1 MRNYLQLFTV
11 LILLVVI
18 SCSDNTSVEINR
30 IYSIE
35 DIAFTGIK
43 IKGDFKTNFPESSDA
58 KWGFLKGREV
68 AIIRYPT
75 IEFAKTFGEIA
86 GEEQTEFIEVV
97 EKNIAHGEKVEKTK
111 CRGFRSNRYGF
122 NNKLNLSFNSN
133 DGLGHILIL
142 NKSRLFE
149 NEINFLPVDAV
160 CVVREPLYSDYII
173 HGNLVI
179 LGEPLMKDYG
189 QGQMIESSEK
199 TIAFLKETAEKFPE

>member
-1 MRNYLQLFTV
+1 MRNLV
-11 LILLVVI
+11 IGLILFFVI
-18 SCSDNTSVEINR
+18 SCTNNSTVEINK
-30 IYSIE
+30 IFSIE
-35 DIAFTGIK
+35 DIALTGIK

-75 IEFAKTFGEIA
+75 VEFAKTFGEIA
-86 GEEQTEFIEVV
+86 GEEQTEFIEVAN
-97 EKNIAHGEKVEKTK
+97 KNIAHGEKVEKTK

-122 NNKLNLSFNSN
+122 NNKLNLSFNGN
-133 DGLGHILIL
+133 NGLDHIFIL

-149 NEINFLPVDAV
+149 NEINFIPVGKV
-160 CVVREPLYSDYII
+160 CVVREPLYTDFII

-189 QGQMIESSEK
+189 QGQMTESSEK
-199 TIAFLKETAEKFPE
+199 TITFLRETAERLPE

>member
-1 MRNYLQLFTV
+1 MRNLV
-11 LILLVVI
+11 IGLILFFVI
-18 SCSDNTSVEINR
+18 SCTNNSTVEINK
-30 IYSIE
+30 IFSIE
-35 DIAFTGIK
+35 DIALTGIK

-75 IEFAKTFGEIA
+75 VEFAKTFGKIA
-86 GEEQTEFIEVV
+86 GEEQTEFIEVAN
-97 EKNIAHGEKVEKTK
+97 KNIAHGEKVEKTK

-122 NNKLNLSFNSN
+122 NNKLNLSFNSK

-149 NEINFLPVDAV
+149 NEFNFFPVDAV

-199 TIAFLKETAEKFPE
+199 TIAFLKETAEKLPE